1 MWQCATIYII
11 LNNLNFSRIFLL
23 YMLLEYLEIKI
34 IYKKNKNIIQ
44 NFHNISMYVIQK
56 SQLSI

>member
-1 MWQCATIYII
+1 MWQYATIYII

>member
-1 MWQCATIYII
+1 MWQYATIYII
-11 LNNLNFSRIFLL
+11 LNNLNFSRIFFIHALRIFRNQN
-23 YMLLEYLEIKI
+23 YIQT
-34 IYKKNKNIIQ
+34 NKNIIQ